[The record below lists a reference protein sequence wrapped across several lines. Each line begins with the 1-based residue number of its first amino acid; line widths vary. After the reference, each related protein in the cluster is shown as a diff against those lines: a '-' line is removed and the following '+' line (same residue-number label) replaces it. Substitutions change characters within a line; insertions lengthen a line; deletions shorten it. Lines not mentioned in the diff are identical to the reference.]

1 MRKRFLDVIQMAVT
15 FKIFKEVD
23 EMLNRYKESI
33 QSSFEKIY
41 EADDVLVSVIVP
53 TRNEAENLKRLLASL
68 RLFHYRKLEVI
79 VADYMSNDNTTTV
92 ARSFGARVIELNKP
106 GVGYATFIAANEARG
121 DIIIRTD
128 ADAILPPRIIAYTL
142 NILKQFDT
150 IRIVHLGHVYVDSGF
165 VDNFVAFLY
174 DKYWRDVWKTT
185 GHFIA
190 FRRDVKDVVNFN
202 PNLRIHEDFDFGWRA
217 YKAFGAKA
225 FHYNYRIAVPV
236 TARRMRISG
245 RTRYLRPC
253 NTLSLLPDFNC
264 CREIKYPKPLS
275 IERWC

>member
-15 FKIFKEVD
+15 FKIFNEVD

-33 QSSFEKIY
+33 QSFFEKIY

-53 TRNEAENLKRLLASL
+53 TRNEAENIKRLLASL

-79 VADYMSNDNTTTV
+79 VADYMSNDNTTKV
-92 ARSFGARVIELNKP
+92 ARSFGARVIELSKP

-142 NILKQFDT
+142 NIFKQFDT

-217 YKAFGAKA
+217 YKTFGAKA
-225 FHYNYRIAVPV
+225 FYYNYRIAVPV
-236 TARRMRISG
+236 SARRIRISG
-245 RTRYLRPC
+245 RTRYLLGHVIR
-253 NTLSLLPDFNC
+253 
-264 CREIKYPKPLS
+264 
-275 IERWC
+275 

>member
-1 MRKRFLDVIQMAVT
+1 
-15 FKIFKEVD
+15 
-23 EMLNRYKESI
+23 
-33 QSSFEKIY
+33 
-41 EADDVLVSVIVP
+41 
-53 TRNEAENLKRLLASL
+53 
-68 RLFHYRKLEVI
+68 
-79 VADYMSNDNTTTV
+79 MSNDNTVTV

-225 FHYNYRIAVPV
+225 FYYNYRIAVPV
-236 TARRMRISG
+236 SARRIRISG
-245 RTRYLRPC
+245 RTRYLLDRVI
-253 NTLSLLPDFNC
+253 
-264 CREIKYPKPLS
+264 R
-275 IERWC
+275 